1 MHLKIKLGSF
11 APVKKFLLSIF
22 AVFYLA
28 ISSGF
33 TVQVHYCMDKLS
45 GWELSL
51 MDEKQPSCER
61 CGMHMNADNDCCKD
75 EQKVVKFESD
85 QKAQQQQNFV
95 FHPLAIFQNL
105 PQTNFASLNFISS
118 VTIQVNLQQKPPEL
132 SLPLFVRHQNFRI

>member
-1 MHLKIKLGSF
+1 M
-11 APVKKFLLSIF
+11 KKFLLSIF
-22 AVFYLA
+22 ALFYLT

-33 TVQVHYCMDKLS
+33 TVQINYCMDKLS
-45 GWELSL
+45 GWELNL
-51 MDEKQPSCER
+51 INDKQPSCER
-61 CGMHMNADNDCCKD
+61 CAMDMNADNNCCKD

-95 FHPLAIFQNL
+95 FHPVSIVQNL

-118 VTIQVNLQQKPPEL
+118 VTIPENLQQKPPEL